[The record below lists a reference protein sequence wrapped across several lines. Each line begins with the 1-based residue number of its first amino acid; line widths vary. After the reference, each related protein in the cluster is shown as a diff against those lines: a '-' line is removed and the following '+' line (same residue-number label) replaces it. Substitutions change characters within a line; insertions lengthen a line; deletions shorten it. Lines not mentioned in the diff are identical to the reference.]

1 MKYLCVVL
9 IFFSSMSLCSK
20 KVESQIKNELIGK
33 WKWVESSGGFAGRI
47 QTPETTQKEI
57 ILEFT
62 SEKCIKYVNG
72 KVESNLNYMIEKG
85 PSIRTTEDT
94 YLIIYENDKKQSVDF
109 IDNKLILYDECHD
122 CFQNEYI
129 KTDN

>member
-1 MKYLCVVL
+1 MKYVYIILL
-9 IFFSSMSLCSK
+9 FFSTMSLCSK
-20 KVESQIKNELIGK
+20 KVESQIKNELTGK

-47 QTPETTQKEI
+47 QTPATTQKEI
-57 ILEFT
+57 MLEFT

-72 KVESNLNYMIEKG
+72 KVESELSYTIKKG
-85 PSIRTTEDT
+85 PSIRTTEDV

-129 KTDN
+129 KAAN